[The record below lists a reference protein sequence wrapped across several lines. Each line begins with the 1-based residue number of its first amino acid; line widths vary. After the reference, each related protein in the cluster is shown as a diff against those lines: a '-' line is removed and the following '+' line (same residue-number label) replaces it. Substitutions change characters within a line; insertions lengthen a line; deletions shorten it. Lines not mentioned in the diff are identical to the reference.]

1 MSSVNKAILYI
12 PAEKALIDV
21 YDRL

>member
-12 PAEKALIDV
+12 PAGKALIDV